1 MVSGSLCSAQNHKSN
16 AYEFVLPKDFPEIPA
31 EGAPQ
36 SAWDTYKRAKE
47 DWILNNPERYRKL
60 ADRPHIYS
68 EEEQKAIRAKKE
80 EEVFRKDTL
89 PHRGGVRP

>member
-1 MVSGSLCSAQNHKSN
+1 MVSGGLCSAQNHRPD
-16 AYEFVLPKDFPEIPA
+16 AYEFVLPKDFPEIPS

-36 SAWDTYKRAKE
+36 SAWDAYKRAKD
-47 DWILNNPERYRKL
+47 DWMLKNPERYQQL
-60 ADRPHIYS
+60 ANKPHIYS
-68 EEEQKAIRAKKE
+68 EDQQKAIRAKKE